1 MNSWTLPFEQSPL
14 GEQDNAKDAASAQ
27 APAGTQETTPGGRE
41 SVKWEVVAE
50 TMGLL
55 PAQIIA
61 GRLQSEGLPAR
72 AWQESAGL
80 VHGLTVG
87 PLGTGYVSVPESV
100 AEQARE
106 ILRRAEE
113 EEAGEEWAE
122 IDEEE

>member
-14 GEQDNAKDAASAQ
+14 GGRDSEEDEGPVQT
-27 APAGTQETTPGGRE
+27 PAGSRETTPGGQE
-41 SVKWEVVAE
+41 VVKWEVVAE

-80 VHGLTVG
+80 VHGLTIG

-106 ILRRAEE
+106 ILLRAEE
-113 EEAGEEWAE
+113 ADEEWAE
-122 IDEEE
+122 TDEEE

>member
-14 GEQDNAKDAASAQ
+14 DGRNHEEDEGLVQ
-27 APAGTQETTPGGRE
+27 APAGSREKTPGGQDE
-41 SVKWEVVAE
+41 VKWEVVAE

-80 VHGLTVG
+80 VHGLTIG

-106 ILRRAEE
+106 ILNRD
-113 EEAGEEWAE
+113 EEA
-122 IDEEE
+122 DEDEADTEGTD

>member
-1 MNSWTLPFEQSPL
+1 M
-14 GEQDNAKDAASAQ
+14 Q
-27 APAGTQETTPGGRE
+27 APAGSREKTPGGQDE
-41 SVKWEVVAE
+41 VKWEVVAE

-80 VHGLTVG
+80 VHGLTIG

-106 ILRRAEE
+106 ILNRD
-113 EEAGEEWAE
+113 EEA
-122 IDEEE
+122 DEDEADTEGTD